1 MAQIAHFFDMCSS
14 VVLKDDGALSYRT
27 TAKIAKSENIFSY
40 MQRQPIEAVGR
51 ALAGTEVT
59 PALGA

>member
-1 MAQIAHFFDMCSS
+1 MCSS

-40 MQRQPIEAVGR
+40 MQRQPIEAVAQCVAVWR
-51 ALAGTEVT
+51 KSTLRCM
-59 PALGA
+59 